1 MYVKSPAQKPAC
13 TQQKQKTMEEVGMD
27 EEKNVEIE
35 AAEEKAEPAATPED
49 MSLVEK
55 TGRLAR
61 LMHRYVKLNTE
72 AHGGI
77 GDPLQGQG
85 RVLAMLQAKPETTQK
100 ELCFLLGMRQ
110 QSLSE
115 LLSKL
120 EEKGFV
126 ERQKSEEDGRVTLV
140 KLTDEGKAAV
150 PALDELDPDEEVFGI
165 LDAETKEAFES
176 AVDTV
181 SDSLK
186 EKLLALGDDPDAPTK
201 PRRDDDRRG
210 GRDDRR
216 GGRDDRDHRGG
227 RDERGGFRGGDRGGR
242 SSYSRGGDRGG
253 RGGYSRGGDRG
264 GFRGGNRRDGGYRG
278 GRDFNSGYGSQNR
291 GGYRGGSDRNDRGGR
306 DSYRSER

>member
-150 PALDELDPDEEVFGI
+150 PDLDELDPDEEVFGI

>member
-1 MYVKSPAQKPAC
+1 
-13 TQQKQKTMEEVGMD
+13 MEEVGMD

-35 AAEEKAEPAATPED
+35 AAEEKSEPAATPED

-55 TGRLAR
+55 TGRMAR
-61 LMHRYVKLNTE
+61 LMHRYIKLNTE

-150 PALDELDPDEEVFGI
+150 PDLDELDPDEEVFGI
-165 LDAETKEAFES
+165 LDAKTKEAFEA

-210 GRDDRR
+210 GR
-216 GGRDDRDHRGG
+216 GDRDHGRGG
-227 RDERGGFRGGDRGGR
+227 RDERGGRSSFSRGGDRGGFRGGDRG
-242 SSYSRGGDRGG
+242 S

-264 GFRGGNRRDGGYRG
+264 GYRGGNRRDGGYRG

-291 GGYRGGSDRNDRGGR
+291 GGSYRGGSDRNDRGGR

>member
-150 PALDELDPDEEVFGI
+150 PDLDELDPDEEVFGI

-201 PRRDDDRRG
+201 PRRD
-210 GRDDRR
+210 DDRR

>member
-150 PALDELDPDEEVFGI
+150 PDLDELDPDEEVFGI

-227 RDERGGFRGGDRGGR
+227 HDERGRFRGGDRGGR

>member
-150 PALDELDPDEEVFGI
+150 PDLDELDPDEEVFGI

-210 GRDDRR
+210 GRDDR
-216 GGRDDRDHRGG
+216 DHRGG
-227 RDERGGFRGGDRGGR
+227 HDERGGFRGGDRGGR

>member
-150 PALDELDPDEEVFGI
+150 PDLDELDPDEEVFGI

-210 GRDDRR
+210 GRD
-216 GGRDDRDHRGG
+216 DHRGG

>member
-150 PALDELDPDEEVFGI
+150 PDLDELDPDEEVFGI

-227 RDERGGFRGGDRGGR
+227 RDERGGFRGGDRSGR

>member
-1 MYVKSPAQKPAC
+1 
-13 TQQKQKTMEEVGMD
+13 MD

-35 AAEEKAEPAATPED
+35 AAEEKPEPAATPED

-55 TGRLAR
+55 AGRMAR
-61 LMHRYVKLNTE
+61 LMHRYIKLNTE

-150 PALDELDPDEEVFGI
+150 PDLDELDPDEEVFGV
-165 LDAETKEAFES
+165 LDAETKAAFEA

-210 GRDDRR
+210 GRDER
-216 GGRDDRDHRGG
+216 GGRNGFSRGG
-227 RDERGGFRGGDRGGR
+227 DRGGFRGGDRGGR
-242 SSYSRGGDRGG
+242 SGFSRGGDRGG
-253 RGGYSRGGDRG
+253 RGGFSRGGDRG
-264 GFRGGNRRDGGYRG
+264 GRGGFSRGGDRGGYRGGNRRDGGYRG

-291 GGYRGGSDRNDRGGR
+291 GGGYRSGSDRNDRGG
-306 DSYRSER
+306 YRSER

>member
-1 MYVKSPAQKPAC
+1 
-13 TQQKQKTMEEVGMD
+13 MEEVGMD

-35 AAEEKAEPAATPED
+35 AAEEKPEPAATPED

-150 PALDELDPDEEVFGI
+150 PDLDELDPDEEVFGI
-165 LDAETKEAFES
+165 LDAETKEAFEA

-210 GRDDRR
+210 GR
-216 GGRDDRDHRGG
+216 GDRDRRGG

-242 SSYSRGGDRGG
+242 GGYSRGGDRGG
-253 RGGYSRGGDRG
+253 RSGFSRGGDRG

>member
-1 MYVKSPAQKPAC
+1 
-13 TQQKQKTMEEVGMD
+13 
-27 EEKNVEIE
+27 
-35 AAEEKAEPAATPED
+35 

-150 PALDELDPDEEVFGI
+150 PDLDELDPDEEVFGI

-227 RDERGGFRGGDRGGR
+227 HDERGGFRGGDRGGR

>member
-150 PALDELDPDEEVFGI
+150 PDLDELDPDEEVFGI

-201 PRRDDDRRG
+201 PHRDDDRRG

>member
-150 PALDELDPDEEVFGI
+150 PDLDELDPDEEVFGI

-227 RDERGGFRGGDRGGR
+227 HDERGGFRGGDRGGR

>member
-77 GDPLQGQG
+77 GDPLQGQR

-150 PALDELDPDEEVFGI
+150 PDLDELDPDEEVFGI

>member
-150 PALDELDPDEEVFGI
+150 PDLDELDPDEEVFGI

-201 PRRDDDRRG
+201 PRRDDVRRG

>member
-1 MYVKSPAQKPAC
+1 
-13 TQQKQKTMEEVGMD
+13 MD

-35 AAEEKAEPAATPED
+35 AAEEKPEPAATPED

-55 TGRLAR
+55 AGRMAR
-61 LMHRYVKLNTE
+61 LMHRYIKLNTE

-150 PALDELDPDEEVFGI
+150 PDLDELDPDEEVFGV
-165 LDAETKEAFES
+165 LDAETKAAFET

-210 GRDDRR
+210 GRDER
-216 GGRDDRDHRGG
+216 GGRNGFSRGG
-227 RDERGGFRGGDRGGR
+227 DRGGYRGGDRGGDRGGR
-242 SSYSRGGDRGG
+242 GGFSRGGDRGG
-253 RGGYSRGGDRG
+253 RGGFSRGGDRG
-264 GFRGGNRRDGGYRG
+264 GYRGGNRRDGGYRG

-291 GGYRGGSDRNDRGGR
+291 GGGYHSGSDRNDRGDRGG
-306 DSYRSER
+306 YRSER